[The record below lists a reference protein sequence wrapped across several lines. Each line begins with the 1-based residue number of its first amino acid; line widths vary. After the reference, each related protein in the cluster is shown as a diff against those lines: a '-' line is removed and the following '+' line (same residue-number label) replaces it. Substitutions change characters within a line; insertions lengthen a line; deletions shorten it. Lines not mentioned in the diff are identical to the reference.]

1 MAVDISKVFRANIKA
16 IRINQSDGST
26 VDALNEELL
35 LKKNKNK
42 NKTPTN
48 QQLQSSQS
56 TMKEAKLIVSMNR
69 NVFWKLVSF

>member
-42 NKTPTN
+42 TPTN

-56 TMKEAKLIVSMNR
+56 TMKEAKLIVSMN
-69 NVFWKLVSF
+69 

>member
-42 NKTPTN
+42 TPIN
-48 QQLQSSQS
+48 QQLQRSQS

-69 NVFWKLVSF
+69 NVS

>member
-1 MAVDISKVFRANIKA
+1 MSVDISKVFRANIKA

-42 NKTPTN
+42 TPTN

-56 TMKEAKLIVSMNR
+56 TMKEAKLIVSMNK
-69 NVFWKLVSF
+69 NVFWKIVSF